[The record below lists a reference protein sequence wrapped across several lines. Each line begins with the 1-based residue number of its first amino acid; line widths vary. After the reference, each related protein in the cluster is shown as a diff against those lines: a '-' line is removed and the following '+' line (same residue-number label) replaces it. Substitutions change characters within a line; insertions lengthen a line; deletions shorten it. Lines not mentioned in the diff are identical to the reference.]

1 MMKKIFLILTSILY
15 LVTSCSDKKPES
27 IFSQV
32 SNYCELG
39 GNSEY
44 CNLGLHQKTLEEIKA
59 VYGNP
64 IDSFSGFRLPLDT
77 CGFENGAYTYKTLIS
92 LFLNIKYIEG
102 KKTPLIYSYTWCLGK
117 DSCLNED
124 IWLRIYFI
132 EDDLRRYRAIYGEKA
147 REKFFYFE

>member
-1 MMKKIFLILTSILY
+1 MMKKIFLILTNILY

-27 IFSQV
+27 VFSQV

-59 VYGNP
+59 VYGIP

-77 CGFENGAYTYKTLIS
+77 CGFENGAYTYCLVLI
-92 LFLNIKYIEG
+92 
-102 KKTPLIYSYTWCLGK
+102 
-117 DSCLNED
+117 
-124 IWLRIYFI
+124 
-132 EDDLRRYRAIYGEKA
+132 
-147 REKFFYFE
+147 